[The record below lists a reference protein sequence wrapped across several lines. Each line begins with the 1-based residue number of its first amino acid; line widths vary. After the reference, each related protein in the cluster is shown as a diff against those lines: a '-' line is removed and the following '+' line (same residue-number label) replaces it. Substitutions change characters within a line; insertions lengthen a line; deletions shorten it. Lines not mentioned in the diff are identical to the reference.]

1 MLHIDNLIGDL
12 EEEQEARIETIEKT
26 YDGVKNEKD
35 EQEKKEL
42 ESELEQKDNETDEQK
57 EESEE

>member
-12 EEEQEARIETIEKT
+12 EEEQKAKVETEKT

-42 ESELEQKDNETDEQK
+42 ESELEQKDNETEEQ
-57 EESEE
+57 EEK

>member
-12 EEEQEARIETIEKT
+12 EEEQKVKIETIEKP

-35 EQEKKEL
+35 DQEKKDL
-42 ESELEQKDNETDEQK
+42 ESELEQKNNETEEQK

>member
-12 EEEQEARIETIEKT
+12 EEEQKAKVETIEKP

-42 ESELEQKDNETDEQK
+42 ESELEQKDGQEEQK